1 MVDVEALRVEQ
12 RNLEQQ
18 ADERQREIDAAA
30 EKKAAVEKRLRVVRE
45 CIRYGEA
52 LAKGTGP
59 EEDVM
64 PF

>member
-1 MVDVEALRVEQ
+1 MVDVEALKVEQ

-18 ADERQREIDAAA
+18 VDQRQQEINAAA
-30 EKKAAVEKRLRVVRE
+30 ERKAAVEKRLRWVRE

-52 LAKGTGP
+52 LASGKEP
-59 EEDVM
+59 EEDI